1 MTDSELEQIRTIASV
16 GDVVDLDLSTGDGR
30 RSSGVLDCEG
40 MRVKVENGARSP
52 VLRVTVYLDLMSGA
66 IGLYHSTRYPADKCR
81 DPFHPYVQDLTVR
94 ARSSTSEARQT
105 DISADNENNLAERP
119 AVWL

>member
-1 MTDSELEQIRTIASV
+1 MV
-16 GDVVDLDLSTGDGR
+16 H
-30 RSSGVLDCEG
+30 
-40 MRVKVENGARSP
+40 AR

-66 IGLYHSTRYPADKCR
+66 IGLYHSTRYPAEKCR

-94 ARSSTSEARQT
+94 ARSSTSEAQKT
-105 DISADNENNLAERP
+105 DFSADNEKFLAERP